1 MRALLVPAI
10 VSGCAADGD
19 DVDELPPTPCHPSRG
34 AGLVELMTGCRAII
48 EFLRRGAPMPPLV
61 AMVLASGCAANAEID
76 PGPCPPGTVD
86 FVAPALDATV
96 PPPSADIRM
105 MVSDSST
112 IAVDLDDDARRYYF
126 AAGPGSLD
134 AQRVYS
140 VHFAML
146 PPSTAFTVN
155 VSRACPTDNMH
166 IVRVM
171 VANWRFRTGP

>member
-1 MRALLVPAI
+1 MI
-10 VSGCAADGD
+10 VS
-19 DVDELPPTPCHPSRG
+19 
-34 AGLVELMTGCRAII
+34 AIP
-48 EFLRRGAPMPPLV
+48 ERPRHGSAMPLAL
-61 AMVLASGCAANAEID
+61 AMVLSSGCAANAEID
-76 PGPCPPGTVD
+76 PDPCPPGTVD

-112 IAVDLDDDARRYYF
+112 IGVDLSDDARQYYF

-140 VHFAML
+140 VHFTML

-155 VSRACPTDNMH
+155 VSRSCPTGDMH
-166 IVRVM
+166 IKRVM